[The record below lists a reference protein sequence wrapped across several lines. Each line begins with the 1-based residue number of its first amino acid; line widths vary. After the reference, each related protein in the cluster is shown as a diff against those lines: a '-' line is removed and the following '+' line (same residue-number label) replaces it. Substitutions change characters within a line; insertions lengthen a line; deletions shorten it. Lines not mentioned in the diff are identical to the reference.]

1 MGKLNGK
8 SQCERIVEYMEHFG
22 SITSAEAFSDLGCA
36 RLASRIND
44 LRKRGF
50 NIIGRYESG
59 KNRFGDSTRY
69 MRYSIAGQKKEGAEF
84 DGKAI
89 S

>member
-1 MGKLNGK
+1 MDKLNGK
-8 SQCERIVEYMEHFG
+8 SQCERIIEYMEHFG
-22 SITSAEAFSDLGCA
+22 SITSAEAFSILGCT

-50 NIIGRYESG
+50 NIVGRYENG

-69 MRYSIAGQKKEGAEF
+69 MRYSIDKQQKEGIEF
-84 DGKAI
+84 DSKGI